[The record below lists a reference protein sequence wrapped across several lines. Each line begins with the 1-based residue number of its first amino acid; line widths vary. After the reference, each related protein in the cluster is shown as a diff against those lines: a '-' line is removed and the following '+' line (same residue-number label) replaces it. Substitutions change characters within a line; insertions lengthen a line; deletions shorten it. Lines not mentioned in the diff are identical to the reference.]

1 MMSCQ
6 NTFISSSTLLRQQH
20 TSSVIITSTSCI
32 IAKQQVQVQVQQHQ
46 QQWQQQTRTS
56 AISARYHRIHSLDYN
71 HLLIAIPRR
80 EDQLFI
86 ASVITLHSFFII
98 VTNIPSVSSPLTIV
112 PSYRIRSATA
122 TAAIHLACLLSFVY
136 STFE

>member
-1 MMSCQ
+1 MLSCQ
-6 NTFISSSTLLRQQH
+6 NTFISSSNLLRQQH

-71 HLLIAIPRR
+71 HLLIATSRR
-80 EDQLFI
+80 EDQLF
-86 ASVITLHSFFII
+86 ASVNLAFVFYYNYKSSVRFVPITYC
-98 VTNIPSVSSPLTIV
+98 P
-112 PSYRIRSATA
+112 
-122 TAAIHLACLLSFVY
+122 
-136 STFE
+136 